1 MDNPPIANSMTQP
14 PVIVDLGKQ
23 SRKRIKR
30 LRDGRG
36 KLMRNIEEVIGRLR
50 LDGTVKDGAQVVVVV
65 VTKRPRDDVNDWWRR
80 GCIGTR

>member
-1 MDNPPIANSMTQP
+1 MNNPPLTSTTQQP
-14 PVIVDLGKQ
+14 PVIVDVGRQ

-36 KLMRNIEEVIGRLR
+36 KLMRDINEVLGRLR

-65 VTKRPRDDVNDWWRR
+65 VTERPGDDAYEWWR
-80 GCIGTR
+80 GCAGPR